1 MVLFNSFMPFL
12 IFVGLFYQMPRDV
25 EVIRCNY
32 RFFFSF
38 GQFLIYVF
46 WNFPVHLWLF
56 CLLGGL
62 TLLLLCKIP
71 FYHFNFLLI
80 SVCMINLF
88 SIIFPLSY
96 LIFIFKLF
104 PTICFL
110 MCMFKLFTFN
120 IVTDI
125 FGFKSIISLFIFYF
139 LPFIICFSVS
149 SLLPFWTIWFF
160 YYFTLFIVCLTLF
173 HSLCG
178 AQELCLIFHSLYKIN
193 IYYFS

>member
-1 MVLFNSFMPFL
+1 MVLFNSSMPFL

-25 EVIRCNY
+25 EVIRYNY
-32 RFFFSF
+32 KFFSF
-38 GQFLIYVF
+38 GRFLIYVF
-46 WNFPVHLWLF
+46 WSFAVHLWLF

-88 SIIFPLSY
+88 SIVFPLSY

-104 PTICFL
+104 LTICFL

-120 IVTDI
+120 TVTDI
-125 FGFKSIISLFIFYF
+125 FGFVYNFVIYFLF

-149 SLLPFWTIWFF
+149 SLLPFFGLYDFF
-160 YYFTLFIVCLTLF
+160 IISLYLLCVWLFFIVYVVLR
-173 HSLCG
+173 SY
-178 AQELCLIFHSLYKIN
+178 A
-193 IYYFS
+193 